1 MGKGRV
7 AEGKGRRS
15 CVPDISANKMQ
26 HLSWKIAVMSARE
39 TPQEGCVSAKLFNYC
54 KFLHSALLHALL
66 WVPVQECRGI
76 SEAMERGGVSR
87 RASGMNGG
95 LTHFQLLLLT
105 AFSGWLTLFCAFTW
119 AFIASSSLPLS
130 LFPLTPLSH
139 CSFLQISISAC
150 RP

>member
-1 MGKGRV
+1 
-7 AEGKGRRS
+7 
-15 CVPDISANKMQ
+15 
-26 HLSWKIAVMSARE
+26 MSARE
-39 TPQEGCVSAKLFNYC
+39 TPQEGCVSAKLINYC

-76 SEAMERGGVSR
+76 SEAKSGREGVSR

-119 AFIASSSLPLS
+119 AFIASSSLPPS
-130 LFPLTPLSH
+130 LLCPFSLLFLANFYFCLPPIDFINLPLICIFFAVAFGLVDFAFS
-139 CSFLQISISAC
+139 C
-150 RP
+150 